1 MGLDN
6 PDTLYFNANIRDDRE
21 YLVTGVRGTTA
32 DLSFQILNGDYS
44 PVEVPD
50 SLAAFDDRAIEIGE
64 DGRFELRFGPARENA
79 GPNYFTLGQG
89 SSMLVVRE
97 VHSDWAT
104 ERRGE
109 IRIQCVDT
117 AGQAPPVPDRPA
129 LAKRYGVT
137 GKILLSRLK
146 TFLAFPKWFYDD
158 LPVNTM
164 TEPRST
170 PGGLTT
176 QFSSAG
182 HYELGDEEAMVV
194 TVPRCADAPYQG
206 IQLGSLWYVSL
217 DYINH
222 QTSLTADQ
230 ARVDPDGKIRF
241 VISERDPGVAN
252 WLERTG
258 HDRGYVQIRWQR
270 LSRDLGA
277 GRRPGRRDRQ
287 GGRPARPAAV
297 LRRSTR
303 DAGRVVGEDR
313 GPAGRRRRP
322 DAGVSVENL
331 LQDKVVVVS
340 GIGPGLGRS
349 IAVRSALAGADVVLA
364 ARTES
369 RLTEVAKE
377 VTDLGRRA
385 VAVRTD
391 IDDEDSAATPGE
403 RGASRRSAGW
413 TRWCTTPS
421 PSRR

>member
-1 MGLDN
+1 MIENEFSLTRSFADAIVEAEKLIAEAPPAQTGQGLLEGYDYLAGSIRASLQMAWAYQRDFPYFTASTGPYTKMGLDN
-6 PDTLYFNANIRDDRE
+6 PDTLYFNANIRADRE

-32 DLSFQILNGDYS
+32 DLSFQVLNGDYS

-50 SLAAFDDRAIEIGE
+50 SLAAFDDRAIEIGP
-64 DGRFELRFGPARENA
+64 DGRFELRFGPARENP
-79 GPNYFTLGQG
+79 GPNYFVLGEG

-97 VHSDWAT
+97 VYSDWAT

-109 IRIQCVDT
+109 IRIRCVDT
-117 AGQAPPVPDRPA
+117 AGQAPPVPDRSA

-146 TFLAFPKWFYDD
+146 TFLAFPKWFYDN

-182 HYELGDEEAMVV
+182 HYELGAEEAMIV

-241 VISERDPGVAN
+241 VLAERDPGLAN
-252 WLERTG
+252 WLELTG
-258 HDRGYVQIRWQR
+258 HERGYVQIRWQR
-270 LSRDLGA
+270 LARDLGPDD
-277 GRRPGRRDRQ
+277 GPVVEVVKTDELPDRL
-287 GGRPARPAAV
+287 PYHADARVTPEQWTA
-297 LRRSTR
+297 R
-303 DAGRVVGEDR
+303 
-313 GPAGRRRRP
+313 
-322 DAGVSVENL
+322 
-331 LQDKVVVVS
+331 
-340 GIGPGLGRS
+340 I
-349 IAVRSALAGADVVLA
+349 A
-364 ARTES
+364 ARQ
-369 RLTEVAKE
+369 
-377 VTDLGRRA
+377 DA
-385 VAVRTD
+385 VAARML
-391 IDDEDSAATPGE
+391 G
-403 RGASRRSAGW
+403 
-413 TRWCTTPS
+413 
-421 PSRR
+421 